1 MTRQVV
7 LNMHLVCECYMAK
20 RKAKYDWGKGSS
32 KYQKFETKVKL
43 KWTSVDGTADPYRDS
58 AYIDVAKCLSVLNR
72 KLVRQGQVFKIKGF
86 SVYQN
91 STDEQ
96 TMCKIGVLPRVWPM
110 YNAYKKARGL
120 WNEHNLNALRDTGA
134 SNLPKYYDFKI
145 LMDGTHARS
154 ELATAGS
161 GDASDDNLE
170 IVDFDDTAINQGDW
184 EYSRLH
190 TADSP
195 AGATYSSLIHMCGGH
210 RKSDGDPTDDQI
222 VPSQW
227 NNGSIGAIVA
237 YELSRGGTRINSD
250 ASDLDQQ
257 SSTNLLGGPF
267 GNMLSS
273 SLQKSATVA
282 ELAESDNDDPPYGMA
297 MIGGDREHPTCLPIW
312 YGRVGQ
318 ANNSSILKVPAFEA
332 VAGLIRIELSGHG
345 AAPDDDLHITF
356 DVEIMGEI

>member
-1 MTRQVV
+1 
-7 LNMHLVCECYMAK
+7 MAK
-20 RKAKYDWGKGSS
+20 KKAKYDWGKGSG

-43 KWTSVDGTADPYRDS
+43 KWTHVSGEAEPYKDS

-86 SVYQN
+86 SVYTN
-91 STDEQ
+91 YTDEQ
-96 TMCKIGVLPRVWPM
+96 SMIKIGVLPRVWPM
-110 YNAYKKARGL
+110 FNAYKKARRL
-120 WNEHNLNALRDTGA
+120 WNEHNLMALRDTGA

-154 ELATAGS
+154 VLNTAGA
-161 GDASDDNLE
+161 GEAADDNLE
-170 IVDFDDTAINQGDW
+170 IVDFDDTPIPEGDW
-184 EYSRLH
+184 EYSVLH

-210 RKSDGDPTDDQI
+210 RESDGTETDDQT

-257 SSTNLLGGPF
+257 SSVNLLGGPF

-282 ELAESDNDDPPYGMA
+282 ELAESDNDDPPYGMS
-297 MIGGDREHPTCLPIW
+297 MIGGDRTAPNCLPIW

-345 AAPDDDLHITF
+345 DQPVNNIHVTF
-356 DVEIMGEI
+356 DVEIMGDI